1 MINELV
7 QRLSEG
13 KHEVV
18 IGHRDEPYEEIK
30 KRIEDGYIHVK
41 FTQTRGGTELGI
53 NVDLNST
60 NVKKIDFSTGKRVL
74 HIEGTTNL
82 SYNQVRCIADIDL
95 EKRKGEGY
103 LQVVEEELI
112 NSNSKAVN

>member
-13 KHEVV
+13 KHEVI

-30 KRIEDGYIHVK
+30 QRIEDGYIHIK

-53 NVDLNST
+53 NIDLNST
-60 NVKKIDFSTGKRVL
+60 NLKELNFYKGIGVL

-82 SYNQVRCIADIDL
+82 NYNQVRCVADINL
-95 EKRKGEGY
+95 ETRKGEGY
-103 LQVVEEELI
+103 LQVIEKELI
-112 NSNSKAVN
+112 NSNSNAVN

>member
-18 IGHRDEPYEEIK
+18 IGHRDEHYEEIK
-30 KRIEDGYIHVK
+30 ERIEDGYIHIK

-53 NVDLNST
+53 NVDLKST
-60 NVKKIDFSTGKRVL
+60 NVKDLDFTKGEGLLR
-74 HIEGTTNL
+74 IEGITNL
-82 SYNQVRCIADIDL
+82 NYNAVRLIADIDL
-95 EKRKGEGY
+95 ASRKGEGY
-103 LQVVEEELI
+103 LEAVSEEPIESDSTF
-112 NSNSKAVN
+112 N